1 MKNAAIAKVFQDIA
15 SLIIEEESCGNTE
28 GGKIHN
34 R

>member
-15 SLIIEEESCGNTE
+15 DIIVEEESCGFTE
-28 GGKIHN
+28 EGKIHN